1 MYTVFEV
8 QISGELDPA
17 KLDAYS
23 WAVQMTTPQTHQG
36 KIEVCLFYSS
46 HSGDLKDLLD
56 TDPSIVTYRDV
67 GIADE
72 YGRIARG

>member
-1 MYTVFEV
+1 
-8 QISGELDPA
+8 
-17 KLDAYS
+17 
-23 WAVQMTTPQTHQG
+23 MTPPQTHQG

-46 HSGDLKDLLD
+46 HSDELRDLLD

-72 YGRIARG
+72 YGRIVRG

>member
-8 QISGELDPA
+8 QINGELDPA

-23 WAVQMTTPQTHQG
+23 RTVQMTTPQTHQG

-46 HSGDLKDLLD
+46 HSDELRDLLD
-56 TDPSIVTYRDV
+56 TDPSVITYRDV

-72 YGRIARG
+72 YGRIVRG

>member
-17 KLDAYS
+17 KSDAYS
-23 WAVQMTTPQTHQG
+23 RAVQMTTPQRHDGNT
-36 KIEVCLFYSS
+36 EVSLFYSS
-46 HSGDLKDLLD
+46 HPDELKGLFDED
-56 TDPSIVTYRDV
+56 GSVIDYRNV

>member
-8 QISGELDPA
+8 QISGALDPT
-17 KLDAYS
+17 KSDAYS
-23 WAVQMTTPQTHQG
+23 HAVQMTTPQTHQG
-36 KIEVCLFYSS
+36 NTEVSLFYSS
-46 HSGDLKDLLD
+46 FPDELKGLLD
-56 TDPSIVTYRDV
+56 TDGSVIDYRNV

>member
-8 QISGELDPA
+8 QINGELDPA

-23 WAVQMTTPQTHQG
+23 RAVQMTATERHEGNT
-36 KIEVCLFYSS
+36 EVCLFFSS
-46 HSGDLKDLLD
+46 HSDELRDLLEA
-56 TDPSIVTYRDV
+56 DPSVITYRDV

-72 YGRIARG
+72 YGRIVRG